1 MRDCCWIISDGT
13 IGMELQCKAL
23 AESLNLK
30 YQIKHISPSPILTA
44 LPQFGA
50 IPLLWKNKYYT
61 KEFYPPFPKVSITCG
76 RRHAGFA
83 IALKRM
89 SKGKVSTIHIQ
100 DPRINPGFFDHLVI
114 PEHDPSRGKNIVISK
129 GSLTK
134 INKNKLEA
142 EAKRFLGLV
151 NHLPQRRIA
160 INIGGSSKGVEI
172 DKASAEKIVDN
183 LTLLAK
189 KYDCGLMVTTSR
201 RTDEK
206 IKYQLR
212 KLNEKQNVL
221 VYEGIGPNPYIGFLG
236 LAETIIVTSDSINM
250 ISEACST
257 GKPVYIIALGK
268 NNKRKQSFL
277 DAMQKEGRTRPF
289 DGHLQSWTYEAL
301 NETERVAAII
311 RERLSSNNI
320 I

>member
-1 MRDCCWIISDGT
+1 MKNYCWIISDGT
-13 IGMELQCKAL
+13 MGMELQCIAL

-50 IPLLWKNKYYT
+50 VPLFWKDKHYN
-61 KEFYPPFPKVSITCG
+61 KEFCPPFPKVSITCG

-83 IALKRM
+83 IALKRI

-100 DPRINPGFFDHLVI
+100 DPRINSCFFDHLVV
-114 PEHDPSRGKNIVISK
+114 PEHDPSRGNNIIISK
-129 GSLTK
+129 GSLTN
-134 INKNKLEA
+134 INRNTLAA
-142 EAKRFLGLV
+142 EAKRFLDLV
-151 NHLPQRRIA
+151 SHLPQPRIA
-160 INIGGSSKGVEI
+160 INIGGSSKRAVI
-172 DKASAEKIVDN
+172 DKFSAEKIVDK
-183 LTLLAK
+183 LTLLARGN
-189 KYDCGLMVTTSR
+189 DCGLMVTTSR
-201 RTDEK
+201 RTDET

-212 KLNEKQNVL
+212 KLSEKQNVL
-221 VYEGIGPNPYIGFLG
+221 VYGGVGPNPYMGFLG
-236 LAETIIVTSDSINM
+236 LADTIIVTSDSINM

-257 GKPVYIIALGK
+257 GKPVYIITLGK

-277 DAMQKEGRTRPF
+277 DAMQQEGRTRPF
-289 DGHLQSWTYEAL
+289 DGHLNNWTYEAL

-311 RERLSSNNI
+311 REKLAINNI

>member
-1 MRDCCWIISDGT
+1 M
-13 IGMELQCKAL
+13 GMELQCVAL
-23 AESLNLK
+23 AESLNLN

-50 IPLLWKNKYYT
+50 VPLFWKDKHYN
-61 KEFYPPFPKVSITCG
+61 KEFCPPFPKVSITCG

-83 IALKRM
+83 IALKRI

-100 DPRINPGFFDHLVI
+100 DPRINSCFFDHLVV
-114 PEHDPSRGKNIVISK
+114 PEHDPSRGKNIIVSK
-129 GSLTK
+129 GSLTN
-134 INKNKLEA
+134 INRNTLAA
-142 EAKRFLGLV
+142 EAKRFLDLV
-151 NHLPQRRIA
+151 SHLPQPRIA
-160 INIGGSSKGVEI
+160 INIGGSSKRSVI
-172 DKASAEKIVDN
+172 DKLSAEKIVDK

-189 KYDCGLMVTTSR
+189 RNYCGLMVTTSR
-201 RTDEK
+201 RTDET

-212 KLNEKQNVL
+212 KLSEKQNVL
-221 VYEGIGPNPYIGFLG
+221 VYEGVGPNPYMGFLG
-236 LAETIIVTSDSINM
+236 LADTIIVTSDSINM

-257 GKPVYIIALGK
+257 GKPVYIITLGK

-277 DAMQKEGRTRPF
+277 DAMQQEGRTRPF
-289 DGHLQSWTYEAL
+289 DGHLHYWTYEAL

-311 RERLSSNNI
+311 REKLTIKNI

>member
-50 IPLLWKNKYYT
+50 IPFLWKNKYYT

-100 DPRINPGFFDHLVI
+100 DPRINPTFFDHLVI

-142 EAKRFLGLV
+142 EAKRFLSLV

-172 DKASAEKIVDN
+172 D
-183 LTLLAK
+183 
-189 KYDCGLMVTTSR
+189 
-201 RTDEK
+201 
-206 IKYQLR
+206 
-212 KLNEKQNVL
+212 
-221 VYEGIGPNPYIGFLG
+221 
-236 LAETIIVTSDSINM
+236 
-250 ISEACST
+250 
-257 GKPVYIIALGK
+257 
-268 NNKRKQSFL
+268 
-277 DAMQKEGRTRPF
+277 
-289 DGHLQSWTYEAL
+289 
-301 NETERVAAII
+301 
-311 RERLSSNNI
+311 LSLI
-320 I
+320 HI

>member
-1 MRDCCWIISDGT
+1 MKDSCWIISDGT
-13 IGMELQCKAL
+13 MGMELQCVAL
-23 AESLNLK
+23 AKSLNLQ
-30 YQIKHISPSPILTA
+30 YQIKYISPSQILTA

-50 IPLLWKNKYYT
+50 IPLFWKNKYFN
-61 KEFYPPFPKVSITCG
+61 KEFCPPFPKVSITCG

-83 IALKRM
+83 IALKRI

-100 DPRINPGFFDHLVI
+100 DPRINSRFFDHLVI
-114 PEHDPSRGKNIVISK
+114 PEHDPSRSKNVIISK
-129 GSLTK
+129 GSLTS
-134 INKNKLEA
+134 INRNMLEA
-142 EAKRFLGLV
+142 EAERFLGLV
-151 NHLPQRRIA
+151 SHLPQFRIA
-160 INIGGSSKGVEI
+160 INIGGSSKGAVI
-172 DKASAEKIVDN
+172 DKGSAEKIVEK
-183 LTLLAK
+183 LSLLAK
-189 KYDCGLMVTTSR
+189 RNDCGLMVTTSR
-201 RTDEK
+201 RTDETLK
-206 IKYQLR
+206 CQIR

-236 LAETIIVTSDSINM
+236 LADTIIVTSDSINM

-257 GKPVYIIALGK
+257 GKPVYIIPLGK

-277 DAMQKEGRTRPF
+277 DTMQQEGRTRPF

>member
-1 MRDCCWIISDGT
+1 
-13 IGMELQCKAL
+13 
-23 AESLNLK
+23 
-30 YQIKHISPSPILTA
+30 
-44 LPQFGA
+44 
-50 IPLLWKNKYYT
+50 
-61 KEFYPPFPKVSITCG
+61 
-76 RRHAGFA
+76 
-83 IALKRM
+83 M

-100 DPRINPGFFDHLVI
+100 DPRINPTFFDHLVI

-142 EAKRFLGLV
+142 EAKRFLSLV

-277 DAMQKEGRTRPF
+277 DAMQQEGRTRPF

-311 RERLSSNNI
+311 REKLSNNNVI
-320 I
+320 